1 VIQGIQGIQGYRGYT
16 GYTGYRGYREYRGY
30 SGYSR
35 LKGLGVDINGA
46 GDTETG
52 IQGDNGIQR
61 NTGGCKQRRIQ
72 SKTWDTGDFNRI
84 QGYDTVYK
92 YSNAK
97 TVGHACPSIV
107 I

>member
-1 VIQGIQGIQGYRGYT
+1 MGYT
-16 GYTGYRGYREYRGY
+16 GYTGFRGYREY

-35 LKGLGVDINGA
+35 LKGLGVDINSA

-72 SKTWDTGDFNRI
+72 SKHGI
-84 QGYDTVYK
+84 QVISIGYRGMIQCKNTVTPRLW
-92 YSNAK
+92 AMP
-97 TVGHACPSIV
+97 VHL
-107 I
+107 